1 MTCQEVLG
9 PDFHVRAFGE
19 HHASNL
25 RESMSHSLH
34 FAHTDRPGITR
45 RLIRG
50 KWGYFDPDGERITDR
65 DEIDRLNAAGLP
77 PAYTDAWFS
86 PDPRA
91 HIQALGADAKGRRQ
105 YRYHPDFRAH
115 RESRKFDS
123 CAEFGRL
130 LPLVR
135 KRVEQDLAKRGLSP
149 ERAVASVVKLL
160 DSGRIR
166 VGNEEYARANHSFGA
181 TTLLHRHAKLAS
193 GQLTLRFKAKSGKQ
207 CTLNVTDRGLVRFVK
222 QVQDLPGQHLFQ
234 YLDGEGNPHPI
245 SSSEVNDY
253 IREASQADFTAKH
266 FRTWA
271 ASVLAFEWVAEN
283 EHGTLRDM
291 LAHVSEHLGNTPA
304 VARKSYVH
312 PALIELAK
320 SGKRDGVSGNLP
332 RQTHWLSRYERGL
345 LVFLENLV

>member
-1 MTCQEVLG
+1 M
-9 PDFHVRAFGE
+9 
-19 HHASNL
+19 HHASETEN
-25 RESMSHSLH
+25 MSHSLH
-34 FAHTDRPGITR
+34 FAHTERPGITR
-45 RLIRG
+45 RQIRG
-50 KWGYFDPDGERITDR
+50 KWGYFDPEGNRITDR
-65 DEIDRLNAAGLP
+65 GEIDRLNAVGLP
-77 PAYTDAWFS
+77 PAYTDAWFA

-91 HIQALGADAKGRRQ
+91 HIQALGTDAKGRRQ

-115 RESRKFDS
+115 RESRKFES
-123 CAEFGRL
+123 CAEFGQR

-135 KRVEQDLAKRGLSP
+135 KRVERDLAKRDLTP
-149 ERAVASVVKLL
+149 ERAVASIVKLL

-166 VGNEEYARANHSFGA
+166 VGNEQYARANRSFGA
-181 TTLLHRHAKLAS
+181 TTLLHRHATLAS
-193 GQLTLRFKAKSGKQ
+193 GRLMLRFKAKSGKQ

-253 IREASQADFTAKH
+253 IREATRADFTAKH

-271 ASVLAFEWVAEN
+271 ASALAFEWLAEN
-283 EHGTLRDM
+283 AHGSLRDM

-320 SGKRDGVSGNLP
+320 SGDRESLGGDLP
-332 RQTHWLSRYERGL
+332 RQTRWLSRYERGL
-345 LVFLENLV
+345 LAFLERLA